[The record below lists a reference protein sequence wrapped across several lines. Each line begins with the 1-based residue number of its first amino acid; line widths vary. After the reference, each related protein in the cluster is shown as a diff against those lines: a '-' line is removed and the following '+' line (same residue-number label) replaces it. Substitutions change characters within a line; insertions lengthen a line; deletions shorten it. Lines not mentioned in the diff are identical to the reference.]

1 MTSLRRMAA
10 LLVALVAIL
19 VVGVLAVSWRG
30 DVGPPGADEALLRVD
45 GAVERTAVD
54 GSVETLTSDT
64 TLVFGDRIVV
74 VEGLATIELAGGQ
87 EYEVRAEPTPTEL
100 VVDAPPRLL
109 DGDVLVRAGFP
120 AQVRYQ
126 STTVSAMG
134 AMKLVSDVPSVVSY
148 AGRARIDGTGELD
161 GVRGLRQVVLT
172 SSAVPEPLV
181 YDGGDEWDRR
191 YLSEAIAFGRRL
203 EALARGYT
211 ADLGR
216 SSARTASFYE
226 VVVPALADEREFGSD
241 LLADREAGE
250 TIVGAAI
257 VVQGR
262 EGTFRERWDA
272 VFTFRE
278 QGAAWGL
285 VALDQG
291 VSSAPLLDTV
301 ELAIG
306 SPRPPATGTT
316 TSRPTTTTEP
326 TGPRPVDPT
335 TTTTTT
341 TTPPDSTPPTT
352 GLLDPVLD
360 PVASILQELLDII
373 GL

>member
-1 MTSLRRMAA
+1 MAA
-10 LLVALVAIL
+10 LLFSLLTVLI
-19 VVGVLAVSWRG
+19 VGVVVVSLRG
-30 DVGPPGADEALLRVD
+30 DDGPGPDEARLRVD
-45 GAVERTAVD
+45 GSVERTAVD

-64 TLVFGDRIVV
+64 TVAFGDQIVV
-74 VEGLATIELAGGQ
+74 VDGLATVELAGGQ
-87 EYEVRAEPTPTEL
+87 QYEVRAAPTPSEL
-100 VVDAPPRLL
+100 EIGAPPRLIA
-109 DGDVLVRAGFP
+109 GDVLVLAGFP

-134 AMKLVSDVPSVVSY
+134 AMKLVSGVPSVVSY
-148 AGRARIDGTGELD
+148 AGRARIDGAGELD
-161 GVRGLRQVVLT
+161 EVVGLRQVVLT

-181 YDGGDEWDRR
+181 YDGSDGWDRR
-191 YLSEAIAFGRRL
+191 YLSEAIAFGSRL

-211 ADLGR
+211 ADLGNNRGR
-216 SSARTASFYE
+216 SASFYE
-226 VVVPALADEREFGSD
+226 AVVPALAEEREFGSD

-262 EGTFRERWDA
+262 EGTFRERWDN

-301 ELAIG
+301 ELAV
-306 SPRPPATGTT
+306 SAPRPAPTASTT
-316 TSRPTTTTEP
+316 PRPTTTTEP
-326 TGPRPVDPT
+326 ARPTPVDPPAGP
-335 TTTTTT
+335 TTT
-341 TTPPDSTPPTT
+341 TTPPPDPSPPTT

-360 PVASILQELLDII
+360 PVATILQDLLGII